1 MHRRHALALLCF
13 GALLG
18 SACGGGGDSP
28 ASVAVAA
35 PAAAAAPAPAPASG
49 LDPGLAPLPTSPGE
63 GRDDNPAP
71 EPSAWA
77 EVERKSAAA
86 YESSG
91 VSGMTVAV
99 FDRNNVKVFEK
110 SYGDFSPTQRVA
122 VASASKLAA
131 GTVIF
136 GVIGQGLLSLDST
149 TGQVLGWTGARGGIT
164 LRQLMSFTSG
174 LLPDATCINSPLIT
188 LAACVAQVR
197 DDPDALVAVPGARF
211 DYGGTHLQ
219 VAARMAEVATGK
231 TWNTLYAEHLGAPLG
246 LGAESTFYTLPA
258 QRIGTL
264 NPRAAG
270 GLTASLD
277 EYARILAVS
286 FHRGTYQGHTFAP
299 AALFDEQAVAPYP
312 NATIGVSPLANLGL
326 DFRYGL
332 AAWLECSTPS
342 TGCSTLSSPGAF
354 GWTPWFD
361 RQAGYYAVIG
371 MQQVSV
377 NSSGVVAFSVNLA
390 QSLKQDIVRALS
402 VP

>member
-1 MHRRHALALLCF
+1 MRHRLALPLLCF
-13 GALLG
+13 ATLLS
-18 SACGGGGDSP
+18 SACGGGGDGP
-28 ASVAVAA
+28 AAVAVAP
-35 PAAAAAPAPAPASG
+35 PAAVPAPGPG
-49 LDPGLAPLPTSPGE
+49 PDPDPGPAPLPTSSGE
-63 GRDDNPAP
+63 GRDDNSAP

-86 YESSG
+86 YERSG

-99 FDRNNVKVFEK
+99 FDRNDVKIFER
-110 SYGDFSPTQRVA
+110 SYGDFSPTKRVA

-149 TGQVLGWTGARGGIT
+149 TAQVLGWTGARGGIT
-164 LRQLMSFTSG
+164 LRQLLSFTSG
-174 LLPDATCINSPLIT
+174 LLPDAPCIDSPLTT
-188 LAACVAQVR
+188 LAACVDQVR
-197 DDPDALVAVPGARF
+197 SDPAALVALPGTRF

-231 TWNTLYAEHLGAPLG
+231 TWNTLYAEHLRAPLG
-246 LGAESTFYTLPA
+246 LGTESTFYTLPV
-258 QRIGTL
+258 QRIGTF
-264 NPRAAG
+264 NPRAGG

-286 FHRGTYQGHTFAP
+286 FHRGTYQGRTVAP

-312 NATIGVSPLANLGL
+312 DATIGVSPFANLGL

-332 AAWLECSTPS
+332 AAWLECSTPR

-371 MQQVSV
+371 LQQVSV
-377 NSSGVVAFSVNLA
+377 DSSGVVAFSVNLA
-390 QSLKQDIVRALS
+390 QSLKQDIVHALGAR
-402 VP
+402 